1 MRIET
6 PSNDKAERSKL
17 ATHGISPDRR
27 QIVLGASLIAAG
39 MPASCA
45 SQAQPAKETPMS
57 RTPMEIVK
65 AFNAAMEIKDYDTA
79 LTYVSADCE
88 YTNIPMSTV
97 RGPAGIRS
105 VLEPFFAPT
114 IENQFIIVREAAV
127 GPVVF
132 LERLDRHRLAT
143 GWVELPVTG
152 VYEVHDG
159 LITVYRD
166 YFDAATILSKWPR

>member
-1 MRIET
+1 MTKT
-6 PSNDKAERSKL
+6 P
-17 ATHGISPDRR
+17 I
-27 QIVLGASLIAAG
+27 
-39 MPASCA
+39 
-45 SQAQPAKETPMS
+45 
-57 RTPMEIVK
+57 EIVK
-65 AFNAAMEIKDYDTA
+65 AFNTAMGKKDCDTA
-79 LTYVSADCE
+79 LKYVSENCE

-97 RGPAGIRS
+97 RGPAGIRA

-114 IENQFIIVREAAV
+114 IENKFIIRREAAV

-132 LERLDRHRLAT
+132 LERLDRHLLST

-166 YFDAATILSKWPR
+166 YFDLATIVSKWPM